1 MDAHNGR
8 ISVRHIAVVTFVL
21 ASWFFI
27 SAFSCNESVMVP
39 TEQQGAMTQEI
50 KSLDDK
56 IQPPPSN
63 SIDLTPTATGED
75 VFLSRCST
83 CHEPDYKVNKYRGEQ
98 WEMVIGRMI
107 KKEGALFTP
116 QLAEKV
122 YQYLY
127 DRTKQPDDPPFEE
140 VIKGRSHFEYIGD
153 GDSGVPVESNSDE
166 ADNEHAE
173 H

>member
-1 MDAHNGR
+1 MDAQNGR
-8 ISVRHIAVVTFVL
+8 ISVIHIVVFTFVL
-21 ASWFFI
+21 SSWFFI
-27 SAFSCNESVMVP
+27 SSFSCSDSVMVP
-39 TEQQGAMTQEI
+39 TEQQGAASQEI

-83 CHEPDYKVNKYRGEQ
+83 CHEPDYHINKYHGEQ

-127 DRTKQPDDPPFEE
+127 DRTKHPDDPPFEE
-140 VIKGRSHFEYIGD
+140 VVKGRSHFEYIGD
-153 GDSGVPVESNSDE
+153 GDGVGAVESDSN
-166 ADNEHAE
+166 ADDSQHTEH
-173 H
+173 